1 MPELPEV
8 ETARRRAQRAL
19 RGRRIRE
26 VAVVDDPIVYD
37 GVSPARFAA
46 TLRGRRV
53 LAVHRKGK
61 HLWMELDRP
70 PFPLFHFGMTGS
82 FEIYRDVA
90 ARPRFWKVEIAA
102 EDGTRLAMPDP
113 RRLGRIRLRRD
124 PEAEPPLARLGF
136 DVLRGLPPARELA
149 RLLARRGAPAKAV
162 LLDQSVFAG
171 VGNWIADEA
180 LYQAAIDPRR
190 PASSLSLKEV
200 ARLRSRLH
208 AIVRLAVDAGAD
220 EARYPRTWLF
230 HDRWGRAEGARTA
243 RGEPIVHVTI
253 GGRTTAVVPER
264 YGLMPLRGTHAT
276 SRKARRAP
284 AERSLKRAAGR

>member
-19 RGRRIRE
+19 RGRRIVA
-26 VAVVDDPIVYD
+26 VAVVDDPIVYE

-61 HLWMELDRP
+61 HLWMELDHP

-82 FEIYRDVA
+82 FEIYREGAD
-90 ARPRFWKVEIAA
+90 RPRFWKIEIAA
-102 EDGTRLAMPDP
+102 EDGTRLAMPDA
-113 RRLGRIRLRRD
+113 RRLGRLRLRRD
-124 PEAEPPLARLGF
+124 PENEPPLARLGF
-136 DVLRGLPPARELA
+136 DVLRDLPPARELA
-149 RLLARRGAPAKAV
+149 AVLARRGAPVKAV
-162 LLDQSVFAG
+162 LLDQSLFAG

-190 PASSLSLKEV
+190 PTSSLSPAEV
-200 ARLRSRLH
+200 KHLRSRLI
-208 AIVRLAVDAGAD
+208 AIVRLAVDVGAD
-220 EARYPRTWLF
+220 DARYPRSWLF
-230 HDRWGRAEGARTA
+230 HHRWGRAKGARTA

-253 GGRTTAVVPER
+253 GGRTTAVVPWR
-264 YGLMPLRGTHAT
+264 YRSTPLRGTHAT
-276 SRKARRAP
+276 SRNAR
-284 AERSLKRAAGR
+284 

>member
-19 RGRRIRE
+19 RGRRIIA
-26 VAVVDDPIVYD
+26 VAVVDDPIVYE

-46 TLRGRRV
+46 ALRGRRV

-82 FEIYRDVA
+82 FEIYRDGQE
-90 ARPRFWKVEIAA
+90 RPRFWKVEIAA

-113 RRLGRIRLRRD
+113 RRLGRLRLRRD
-124 PEAEPPLARLGF
+124 PEKEPPLALLGF
-136 DVLRGLPPARELA
+136 DVLRDLPPPRELA
-149 RLLARRGAPAKAV
+149 RLLARRGAPVKAV

-190 PASSLSLKEV
+190 PASSLSLAEV
-200 ARLRSRLH
+200 ARLRSRLQ

-220 EARYPRTWLF
+220 DARYPRTWLF
-230 HDRWGRAEGARTA
+230 HNRWGRAEGARTA
-243 RGEPIVHVTI
+243 RGEPIVYVTL
-253 GGRTTAVVPER
+253 GGRTTAVVETR
-264 YGLMPLRGTHAT
+264 YAT
-276 SRKARRAP
+276 PRNAR
-284 AERSLKRAAGR
+284 

>member
-19 RGRRIRE
+19 RGRRIVA
-26 VAVVDDPIVYD
+26 VAVVDDPIVYE

-53 LAVHRKGK
+53 VAVHRKGK

-82 FEIYRDVA
+82 FEIYGDGA
-90 ARPRFWKVEIAA
+90 ERPRFWRVEIVA

-113 RRLGRIRLRRD
+113 RRLGRLRLRRD
-124 PEAEPPLARLGF
+124 PEAEPPLSALGF
-136 DVLRGLPPARELA
+136 DVLRGLPPARALA
-149 RLLARRGAPAKAV
+149 PLLARRGAPIKAV
-162 LLDQSVFAG
+162 LLDQSLFAG

-180 LYQAAIDPRR
+180 LYQAAVDPRR
-190 PASSLSLKEV
+190 RASSLSPAEV

-208 AIVRLAVDAGAD
+208 AIVRRAVAVGAD
-220 EARYPRTWLF
+220 DRRYPRTWLF
-230 HDRWGRAEGARTA
+230 HHRWGRNEGARTA
-243 RGEPIVHVTI
+243 RGEPIVYVTI
-253 GGRTTAVVPER
+253 GGRTTAI
-264 YGLMPLRGTHAT
+264 AT
-276 SRKARRAP
+276 ARKASRASSG
-284 AERSLKRAAGR
+284 RSSKHAAGR